1 MLNKISAKMLNFALK
16 QPGMCLTISLVFLLL
31 CSAKATEYMFYGRH
45 MAPLLISIMAFVIGA
60 VFFSYFYMRDG
71 LLLNKAFNFLLN
83 KKNDIAD
90 GVAVDYLKAIAR
102 SNTVEKE
109 FDEYFLSQKCPPN
122 IEVCMSKIRE
132 ITMKKLKDLSGI

>member
-1 MLNKISAKMLNFALK
+1 
-16 QPGMCLTISLVFLLL
+16 
-31 CSAKATEYMFYGRH
+31 

-71 LLLNKAFNFLLN
+71 LLLN